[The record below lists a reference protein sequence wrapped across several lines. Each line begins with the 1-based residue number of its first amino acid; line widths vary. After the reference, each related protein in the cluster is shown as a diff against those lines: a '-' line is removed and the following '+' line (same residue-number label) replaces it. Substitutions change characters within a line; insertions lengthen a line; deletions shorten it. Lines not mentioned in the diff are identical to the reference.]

1 MDRKRLIR
9 RKIDN
14 LLFMAALVIMALL
27 LQACGLSGGTENV
40 ETQTESGTEQAEET
54 ETSGETAQGTE
65 EDVVPTKTETVYAS
79 ADAQGQVES
88 VTVDVM
94 LQDFGSAA
102 TIRDRSTLYDVKN
115 TVGDEDFTWQGQVL
129 CWENHGEDI
138 QYEGRSDGELPVS
151 VSVQYFLEGEEVS
164 PEELAGAS
172 GQVRIR
178 FEYENL
184 TSVRTEIDGEEVEVP
199 VPFLAC
205 TVLFLSSDHF
215 DDVSVT
221 NGGVTELDDN
231 LVVLGYA
238 VPGLADG
245 LGLSHYEATEEIELP
260 EYVEI
265 TAEVTDFTLDFTAT
279 IVTNGFFSD
288 LDVNDLQDGYDLA
301 EAMADLTE
309 ASASLT
315 DGAAGLAEG
324 AGTLGESLTEYLA
337 GVDALA
343 EGADSLED
351 ALKEMNQQK
360 ETLTDG
366 IEALAEWLTTFSDA
380 LAALEASEEAE
391 DVLAAAAAL
400 REDVEALQT
409 ALQESDLTLEEL
421 EGFVED
427 MTSWA
432 SETETR
438 METLQT
444 LLGEIDLSA
453 AESEAQE
460 RARAQAEAAAREAL
474 TGSGLDTEEI
484 ENIVAEISDGIDLS
498 DMLADEKAVL
508 ALITESLEGLA
519 LPELPETELD
529 TEELAAL
536 IEDMQEQT
544 GVLAAFLSD
553 EKEAGTFESLQTVA
567 GELLDGFDDLTDGG
581 DSLTEG
587 LTALDEGLTALYLGA
602 KELADGA
609 GELAAAG
616 DLLEEGMDL
625 LTEGAEELA
634 EGVELLDEEGIQKL
648 ADLAGEDLET
658 LLDRVQALQTADAG
672 YNNFSGLSSGWTGS
686 VRFIIETAEIS

>member
-1 MDRKRLIR
+1 MKKMMRRKR
-9 RKIDN
+9 DN
-14 LLFMAALVIMALL
+14 LLFMVVLVILTLL
-27 LQACGLSGGTENV
+27 LQACGAAGSTESP
-40 ETQTESGTEQAEET
+40 ETQAESGIEA
-54 ETSGETAQGTE
+54 TE
-65 EDVVPTKTETVYAS
+65 ESTEEAGQETGEDTAPKKTETVYAS
-79 ADAQGQVES
+79 ADAQGHVES
-88 VTVDVM
+88 VTVDVL
-94 LQDFGSAA
+94 LQDLGSKE
-102 TIRDRSTLYDVKN
+102 TIRDLSTLYDVKN
-115 TVGDEDFTWQGQVL
+115 MVGDEEFTWQGQIL

-138 QYEGRSDGELPVS
+138 QYEGSSDEELPVS
-151 VSVQYFLEGEEVS
+151 VSVQYFLDGEAVS

-172 GQVRIR
+172 GQVKIR
-178 FEYENL
+178 FEYENR
-184 TSVRTEIDGEEVEVP
+184 TSVSTKVNGESAEVP

-215 DDVSVT
+215 AEISVT

-245 LGLSHYEATEEIELP
+245 LGLSEYEATEGIELP

-265 TAEVTDFTLDFTAT
+265 TAEATDFELDFTAT
-279 IVTNGFFSD
+279 VVTNGFFSE
-288 LDVNDLQDGYDLA
+288 LEPEELQDGYDLA

-315 DGAAGLAEG
+315 DGAAELAEG
-324 AGTLGESLTEYLA
+324 AGILGDSLTEYLA

-360 ETLTDG
+360 ETLTGG
-366 IEALAEWLTTFSDA
+366 IESLAEWLTTFSDA
-380 LAALEASEEAE
+380 LATLEASEEAE

-400 REDVEALQT
+400 GEDAEALQT

-421 EGFVED
+421 EGFIETV
-427 MTSWA
+427 TTWA
-432 SETETR
+432 SETESR
-438 METLQT
+438 MKTLQT
-444 LLGEIDLSA
+444 LLGELDLSA

-460 RARAQAEAAAREAL
+460 TARAQAEAAAREAL
-474 TGSGLDTEEI
+474 VGSGLESEEI

-508 ALITESLEGLA
+508 TQIAESLENLT
-519 LPELPETELD
+519 LPELPEAELD

-544 GVLAAFLSD
+544 GVLASFLSD
-553 EKEAGTFESLQTVA
+553 ENEAGTFESLQTVA
-567 GELLDGFDDLTDGG
+567 GELIDGFEDLTDGG

-625 LTEGAEELA
+625 LTEGAEALA
-634 EGVELLDEEGIQKL
+634 EGMELLDEEGIQEL
-648 ADLAGEDLET
+648 ADLAGEDLEA

-672 YNNFSGLSSGWTGS
+672 CDNFSGLSSGWTGS
-686 VRFIIETAEIS
+686 VRFIIEMAEIS

>member
-1 MDRKRLIR
+1 MKKLMRRKR
-9 RKIDN
+9 DD
-14 LLFMAALVIMALL
+14 LLFMVVLVILALL
-27 LQACGLSGGTENV
+27 LQACGASGSTESP
-40 ETQTESGTEQAEET
+40 ETQTESGTEA
-54 ETSGETAQGTE
+54 TE
-65 EDVVPTKTETVYAS
+65 ESREEALQESEEDTAPKKTETVYAS
-79 ADAQGQVES
+79 ADAQGHVES
-88 VTVDVM
+88 VTVDVS
-94 LQDFGSAA
+94 LQDLGSEE
-102 TIRDRSTLYDVKN
+102 TIRDLSTLYDVKN
-115 TVGDEDFTWQGQVL
+115 TVGDEEFSWLGTVL

-138 QYEGRSDGELPVS
+138 QYEGSSDEELPMS
-151 VSVQYFLEGEEVS
+151 VDVQYFLDGEEVS

-184 TSVRTEIDGEEVEVP
+184 TSVRTEIDGEEVEAP

-215 DDVSVT
+215 ADVSVT

-245 LGLSHYEATEEIELP
+245 LGFSHYEATEEIELP

-265 TAEVTDFTLDFTAT
+265 TAEATDFTLDFTAT
-279 IVTNGFFSD
+279 VVTNGFFSE
-288 LDVNDLQDGYDLA
+288 LEPEELQDGYDLA

-309 ASASLT
+309 ASDSLT
-315 DGAAGLAEG
+315 DGATELAEG
-324 AGTLGESLTEYLA
+324 AGALEASLAEYLA

-360 ETLTDG
+360 ETLTGG
-366 IEALAEWLTTFSDA
+366 IESLAEWLTTFSDA
-380 LAALEASEEAE
+380 LTTLESSEEAK

-400 REDVEALQT
+400 GEDATALQT

-421 EGFVED
+421 EKFIEGV
-427 MTSWA
+427 TTWV

-438 METLQT
+438 MKTLQT
-444 LLGEIDLSA
+444 LLGELDLSA

-460 RARAQAEAAAREAL
+460 TARAQAEAAAREAL
-474 TGSGLDTEEI
+474 AGSGLESEEI
-484 ENIVAEISDGIDLS
+484 EDIVAEISGGIDLS

-508 ALITESLEGLA
+508 AQIVESLEGLT
-519 LPELPETELD
+519 LPELPETELN

-536 IEDMQEQT
+536 IEDMQEQI

-553 EKEAGTFESLQTVA
+553 ENEAGTFESLQTVA
-567 GELLDGFDDLTDGG
+567 GELIDGFDDLTDLADGG

-609 GELAAAG
+609 GELATAG
-616 DLLEEGMDL
+616 DALEEGMDF
-625 LTEGAEELA
+625 LTDGAEALA
-634 EGVELLDEEGIQKL
+634 EGMELLDEEGIQEL
-648 ADLAGEDLET
+648 ADLAGEDLEEF
-658 LLDRVQALQTADAG
+658 LDRVKALQTADAG
-672 YNNFSGLSSGWTGS
+672 YDNFSELSSGWTGS
-686 VRFIIETAEIS
+686 VRFIIETAEIP